1 MKFKWIK
8 DFFLTNK
15 KVLEP
20 TLNVEK
26 VNLDLEI
33 LELLI
38 EIARIDGK
46 LTLDEI
52 ALIKSF
58 IVKSPILDANLIQ
71 DYIKNTAEKISL
83 SENINLINSNLTKEE
98 VLEIIF
104 ELFQLSFI
112 DEDIHLEEERLIY
125 KIADLL
131 KVKRHEITM
140 IKNRVLERSI

>member
-20 TLNVEK
+20 TLNVKK

-58 IVKSPILDANLIQ
+58 IIKSPILDANLIQ

-98 VLEIIF
+98 ILEIIF

-131 KVKRHEITM
+131 RVKRNEIIM

>member
-20 TLNVEK
+20 TLNVKK

-58 IVKSPILDANLIQ
+58 IIKSPILDANLIQ

-131 KVKRHEITM
+131 RVKRHEITM
-140 IKNRVLERSI
+140 IKNRVLERSV

>member
-58 IVKSPILDANLIQ
+58 IIKSPILDANLIQ

-131 KVKRHEITM
+131 RVKRNEIIM

>member
-131 KVKRHEITM
+131 RVKRHEITM
-140 IKNRVLERSI
+140 IKNRVLERSV

>member
-58 IVKSPILDANLIQ
+58 IIKSPILDANLIQ

-98 VLEIIF
+98 ILEIIF

-131 KVKRHEITM
+131 RVKRNEITM

>member
-1 MKFKWIK
+1 MKFNWIK
-8 DFFLTNK
+8 DFFLTKK
-15 KVLEP
+15 KVIEP

-58 IVKSPILDANLIQ
+58 IIKSPILDANLIQ

-83 SENINLINSNLTKEE
+83 SQNINLINSNLTKKE

-131 KVKRHEITM
+131 RVKRHEITM
-140 IKNRVLERSI
+140 IKNRVLERSV